1 MHRLHIDD
9 DIWKWY
15 MKNHSASIL
24 NKIIVFTPTGKRYE
38 INPYDLLRLK
48 GFKGTDF
55 EIRDLFEIFS
65 VSHREGSIKPSDV
78 KEYILYNLK
87 NQNEDWTLCRS

>member
-1 MHRLHIDD
+1 MHRLHIDG

-15 MKNHSASIL
+15 APLANYSF
-24 NKIIVFTPTGKRYE
+24 NKRLIIFAPTGKRYE
-38 INPYDLLRLK
+38 VNPYDLLRLK

-55 EIRDLFEIFS
+55 EIRDLFETLS

-78 KEYILYNLK
+78 KEYILYILK
-87 NQNEDWTLCRS
+87 NQDASWELCRN